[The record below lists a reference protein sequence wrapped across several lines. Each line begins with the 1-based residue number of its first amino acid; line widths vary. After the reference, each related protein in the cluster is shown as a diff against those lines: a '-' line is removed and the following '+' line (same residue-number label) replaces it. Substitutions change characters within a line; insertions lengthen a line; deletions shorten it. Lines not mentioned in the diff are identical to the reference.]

1 MYQGFKKAMM
11 KTHFEI
17 YVYLITE
24 EMKQKNRNGKNLR
37 GSLICL
43 LILILGK
50 EMLLCKKSVTENTR
64 NVCT

>member
-1 MYQGFKKAMM
+1 
-11 KTHFEI
+11 
-17 YVYLITE
+17 
-24 EMKQKNRNGKNLR
+24 MKQKMKNGNETKNRNGKNLR

-50 EMLLCKKSVTENTR
+50 EILLCKKSVTENTR